1 MKIRHI
7 KTYLFIALVIGF
19 THGVAANSSPESLA
33 LVNSYLEQ
41 GQYQFALRE
50 AYNLLQNA
58 SSKTE
63 QSKAYGLLGNIQL
76 QMHHYRDAEK
86 SLLQAYDLEEAIL
99 QKGDYANSLGV
110 LYHETGDTSKQDQ
123 YFKSALQFA
132 GTDATLS
139 LKISLNRLRSQ
150 SDAEVL
156 SQANKLK
163 SDIATIASPLERTR
177 YYVNLAAEVKNK
189 GAEGLT
195 IAQSALEK
203 AQNDSV
209 DLSDKHLRL
218 ELLDSLA
225 QIYETQGNDKRALE
239 LSEQASALSEQMSPD
254 EVMISLEWR
263 KGRLYQ
269 KQDKNDF
276 ALAAYGKAVDNIQ
289 AIRMDI
295 PVEYHDGKSSF
306 RETLEPVYLGYA
318 YHLLNKA
325 SHQEGEAKQRTLL
338 LARQT
343 VEQIKQTEM
352 QDFFGGRC
360 LIEGLQHSELETMD
374 AHAAVLYPIMLPD
387 RLELLVSMGKII
399 RQYTVPVPQSRIHEE
414 AGKLSNYLRNGKGAF
429 KKPSK
434 NLYQWLIA
442 PLEKDLAAEEIKT
455 LVVVPDGALRLVP
468 FSALFDGQ
476 HYVIEKYS
484 VSVSP
489 GMSLMGNGGDPKSR
503 TYRTLM
509 AGLSKPGPVVQKLPT
524 PMINAI
530 LDKSSVEE
538 VDRTVPV
545 SRGISNSQMRDLK
558 KREIDLKAETL
569 LRQPG
574 AEQKLKETLSLPGV
588 ESELIN
594 LKKTVKNTSLLNEQ
608 FTVESFH
615 QQISGDESY
624 EIIHIASHG
633 IFSSNADDSFL
644 MAYDNVIKLDE
655 LEALLKQDKGAQR
668 GIELLTLSAC
678 ETAEGDDRAPLGF
691 TGAALRAKARS
702 ALGSLWPISDEAAAE
717 LMTDFYTNMTQHM
730 GKAEALRQA
739 QLKLL
744 NNPNMNH
751 PFYWSPFIL
760 VGNWL

>member
-1 MKIRHI
+1 MKNRYRDIL
-7 KTYLFIALVIGF
+7 LFVLLLSGF
-19 THGVAANSSPESLA
+19 THGAEASMSAEVLTRI
-33 LVNSYLEQ
+33 NSYLEQ
-41 GQYQFALRE
+41 GQYSFALRE
-50 AYNLLQNA
+50 ADTVLHNA
-58 SSKTE
+58 E
-63 QSKAYGLLGNIQL
+63 SKAEQAKAFGLLGNILL
-76 QMHHYRDAEK
+76 QMHRYGDAEK
-86 SLLQAYDLEEAIL
+86 TLLQAYELEETPL
-99 QKGDYANSLGV
+99 QKANYANSLGV
-110 LYHETGDTSKQDQ
+110 LYHETGDAAKQDQ

-132 GTDATLS
+132 GTDASLL
-139 LKISLNRLRSQ
+139 LKIKLNRLPNQ
-150 SDAEVL
+150 ADAEVL
-156 SQANKLK
+156 AQANKLA
-163 SDIATIASPLERTR
+163 SEIAAIPSPLERTR
-177 YYVNLAAEVKNK
+177 YYVNLAAEVKSK
-189 GAEGLT
+189 GPEGLA
-195 IAQSALEK
+195 IAQNILDKAKSDSA
-203 AQNDSV
+203 NI
-209 DLSDKHLRL
+209 SDKLLRL

-225 QIYETQGNDKRALE
+225 SIYETLGNDQRALD
-239 LSEQASALSEQMSPD
+239 LSEQASALSEQIAPD
-254 EVMISLEWR
+254 EVMINIEWR
-263 KGRLYQ
+263 KGRIYQ
-269 KQDKNDF
+269 KQDKEDY
-276 ALAAYGKAVDNIQ
+276 ALAAFGKAVDNIQ

-318 YHLLNKA
+318 YHLLKKA
-325 SHQEGEAKQRTLL
+325 GGQSGETKQRTLL

-352 QDFFGGRC
+352 EDFFGGRC
-360 LIEGLQHSELETMD
+360 LIEGLQRSELETMD
-374 AHAAVLYPIMLPD
+374 AHAAVVYPIMLPD
-387 RLELLVSMGKII
+387 RLELLVSMGKTI
-399 RQYTVPVPQSRIHEE
+399 RQYTVPVSQSRIHEE
-414 AGKLSNYLRNGKGAF
+414 ADKLSNYLRNGKGAF

-442 PLEKDLAAEEIKT
+442 PLEKDLAAEDIKT

-476 HYVIEKYS
+476 HYVLEKYA

-489 GMSLMGNGGDPKSR
+489 GMSLMGSGSDLKSR

-524 PMINAI
+524 TMINAI
-530 LDKSSVEE
+530 LDKGSEE
-538 VDRTVPV
+538 DVDRAVST
-545 SRGISNSQMRDLK
+545 SRGISNSQMRDIK
-558 KREIDLKAETL
+558 KREIDLKAESL

-588 ESELIN
+588 ENELNN
-594 LKKTVKNTSLLNEQ
+594 LKKTVNNTTLLNEQ
-608 FTVESFH
+608 FTVASFH
-615 QQISGDESY
+615 QQISGDEPY

-644 MAYDNVIKLDE
+644 MAYDNVIKLDD

-702 ALGSLWPISDEAAAE
+702 ALGSLWPISDDAAAE
-717 LMTDFYTNMTQHM
+717 LMTNFYTNLTQHQ

-744 NNPNMNH
+744 NNPKMSH